1 MLRRSL
7 AWGKQMP
14 IGRRG
19 VALVLFSVSL
29 AACAA
34 PSWAGTSPPPRGD
47 IVEAQAYPWSAIG
60 KLNNGAG
67 GSCTAVMVSNKFAL
81 TAAHC
86 LFFRSTRRFL
96 PAQSFH
102 LVFGYENQDFREHF
116 RVSAYYIPPRYDAA
130 KPYESLAHDWA
141 LLRLSG
147 RAQTPSLP
155 IRDSKSRAAAGR
167 LMTAGYSHFQPYVMT
182 ADRDCRFIGRS
193 RDKRFLF
200 DSCHAPAG
208 FSGAPL
214 LAAGAR
220 AGSFSLAGIHVANQL
235 WRAQTVAIAIPME
248 SIWPEIKPCIRD
260 EKCRFQFTATGR
272 DPTAEELLSGL
283 PNVVGSIKKP
293 ADVSAGSPCVFDGPD
308 CRTELTG
315 P

>member
-1 MLRRSL
+1 
-7 AWGKQMP
+7 MP

-19 VALVLFSVSL
+19 VALIVFCAGL
-29 AACAA
+29 AAGAA
-34 PSWAGTSPPPRGD
+34 PSWADAGASPAPRAE
-47 IVEAQAYPWSAIG
+47 IVEARSYPWSAIG
-60 KLNNGAG
+60 KLNNGVG
-67 GSCTAVMVSNKFAL
+67 GSCTAVMISGNFAL

-96 PAQSFH
+96 PAQSLH
-102 LVFGYENQDFREHF
+102 LVFGYERQDYREHF

-147 RAQTPSLP
+147 RAQTPPLP
-155 IRDSKSRAAAGR
+155 IKIPKNAKSHGAAGSR

-193 RDKRFLF
+193 RDKRFVF

-214 LAAGAR
+214 LAAGAG
-220 AGSFSLAGIHVANQL
+220 AGAFSLAGIHVANQL
-235 WRAQTVAIAIPME
+235 WRARTVAIAIPID
-248 SIWPEIKPCIRD
+248 SIWPEIKPCVEE
-260 EKCRFQFTATGR
+260 EKCRFQFAATGR

-283 PNVVGSIKKP
+283 PNVVGAIKKP
-293 ADVSAGSPCVFDGPD
+293 AETAAGSPCLSDGAN

>member
-1 MLRRSL
+1 
-7 AWGKQMP
+7 MP
-14 IGRRG
+14 IGRQA
-19 VALVLFSVSL
+19 VALLLLSIGFSVP
-29 AACAA
+29 ATR
-34 PSWAGTSPPPRGD
+34 SWAEAGKSPVRSE
-47 IVEAQAYPWSAIG
+47 IVDARAYPWSAVG

-67 GSCTAVMVSNKFAL
+67 GSCTAVMISGKFAL

-96 PAQSFH
+96 PAQSLH
-102 LVFGYENQDFREHF
+102 LVFGYEKQEFREHF

-130 KPYESLAHDWA
+130 KSYETLAYDWA
-141 LLRLSG
+141 LLLLSG
-147 RAQTPSLP
+147 GARTVTPPLP
-155 IRDSKSRAAAGR
+155 IKKLESRSAGDR

-182 ADRDCRFIGRS
+182 ADRDCRFLSRS
-193 RDKRFLF
+193 RDRRYLF

-214 LAAGAR
+214 LAAEAR
-220 AGSFSLAGIHVANQL
+220 ADSFSLAGIHVANQL
-235 WRAQTVAIAIPME
+235 WRAQTVAIAIPIE
-248 SIWPEIKPCIRD
+248 SIWPEIKPCIED

-272 DPTAEELLSGL
+272 DPTAEELLSDL
-283 PNVVGSIKKP
+283 PNVVGTMKKP
-293 ADVSAGSPCVFDGPD
+293 ADLSAGSPCLLEGAT

>member
-1 MLRRSL
+1 
-7 AWGKQMP
+7 MP
-14 IGRRG
+14 TGRQAIALLLLFLLSIG
-19 VALVLFSVSL
+19 FSVP
-29 AACAA
+29 AAQ
-34 PSWAGTSPPPRGD
+34 SWAEAGTSPPPRGE
-47 IVEAQAYPWSAIG
+47 IVEARAYPWSAIG

-67 GSCTAVMVSNKFAL
+67 GSCTAVMISHKFAL

-96 PAQSFH
+96 PAQSLH
-102 LVFGYENQDFREHF
+102 LVFGYERQDFREHF
-116 RVSAYYIPPRYDAA
+116 RVAAYYIPPRYDAT

-141 LLRLSG
+141 LLQLSG
-147 RAQTPSLP
+147 LAQSTPLP
-155 IRDSKSRAAAGR
+155 IKNFKSRAGVGR

-220 AGSFSLAGIHVANQL
+220 TETFSLAGSHVANQL
-235 WRAQTVAIAIPME
+235 WHAQTIAIAIPIE
-248 SIWPEIKPCIRD
+248 SIWPEITSCIRD
-260 EKCRFQFTATGR
+260 KKCRFQFTATRR

-293 ADVSAGSPCVFDGPD
+293 ADVTAGSPCVFGGET